1 MRVIQ
6 FQLKDLVDVKVFPL
20 PLKKTEETNKVQSD
34 TISVERPQRL
44 RNVVEGED
52 SHPILNALYSADSPG
67 IERQR
72 DSSSTR
78 TSSQQLQL

>member
-20 PLKKTEETNKVQSD
+20 PLKKSEETNKVQSD
-34 TISVERPQRL
+34 TISVERPRRR

-52 SHPILNALYSADSPG
+52 SHPILNALYSADS
-67 IERQR
+67 R